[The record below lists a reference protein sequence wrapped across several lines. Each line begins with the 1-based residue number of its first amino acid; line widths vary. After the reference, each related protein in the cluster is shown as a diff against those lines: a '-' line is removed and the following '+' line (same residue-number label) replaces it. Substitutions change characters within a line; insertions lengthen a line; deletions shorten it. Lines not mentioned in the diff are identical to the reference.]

1 MTIAAELDRIISAK
15 NDILSAINDKG
26 VSTAGTTSISQCP
39 ALINAIQ
46 TGGGGGSYMFTTGL
60 TASASGSSEVY
71 LELEQIKATS
81 YTASD
86 VSGAS
91 ATASAANV
99 GRPYSFGLTWG
110 DMSAYSYF
118 TFVGTARMA
127 GNYWSSLTD
136 SATEHFKDLFLL
148 FYTDSANPSNGLS
161 ASAVQKLDALAL
173 EGTVSARI
181 SAIDTAQ
188 LVTADTF
195 GNRLTWYPQAPDSTS
210 TVYFSLK
217 GPTAATG
224 AVITNLRPYNSTAS
238 VLRLCKI
245 DESATS
251 YPYSSAPSAITGTAR
266 CVISGQDN
274 LVITENSSS
283 LLRYPTWKLTSYF
296 DRSSPTVSSYS
307 STTGKALASS
317 NNLLS
322 SVNWMVGQNMFTYR
336 AVYTSGST
344 TAARAPQSAY
354 AVTYS
359 SLLGSASGES
369 GFWS

>member
-46 TGGGGGSYMFTTGL
+46 TGGGGGSYLFTTGL

-71 LELEQIKATS
+71 LELEQIKVSS

-91 ATASAANV
+91 ATSSAADV

-110 DMSAYSYF
+110 NMSSFRYF

-127 GNYWSSLTD
+127 GAYWNSLTD
-136 SATEHFKDLFLL
+136 SASEHYKDLFLL

-161 ASAVQKLDALAL
+161 ASAVQKLDALSL
-173 EGTVSARI
+173 QGSYSAII
-181 SAIDTAQ
+181 SAIDTAK

-195 GNRLTWYPQAPDSTS
+195 GNRLTWSPQAPDSTS

-217 GPTAATG
+217 GPTSSPG

-245 DESATS
+245 ENSATS

-283 LLRYPTWKLTSYF
+283 LLRYPTWELTSYF
-296 DRSSPTVSSYS
+296 DRSSPTVTSYS
-307 STTGKALASS
+307 DTARKASASS
-317 NNLLS
+317 NYLLS
-322 SVNWMVGQNMFTYR
+322 SVNWMVGQKMFTYS
-336 AVYTSGST
+336 ALYTSGST

-354 AVTYS
+354 TVTYS
-359 SLLGSASGES
+359 SFLGSASGET
-369 GFWS
+369 GFWN